1 MLYSVKLAT
10 CLVLASL
17 AFSDLRSRR
26 LPNRAVLI
34 VAGLYC
40 VAAVLAPV
48 SATVFLSHVGLAAA
62 AFAVAVLLFR
72 FGWIAGGD
80 AKLSAAVFLWAGP
93 SLAAPVFVIVS
104 VCGLILGL
112 AVIAADALY
121 RRIGALRWLSCL
133 SRARGVPY
141 GIALALGGSAAVWA
155 PLAHSAPLL

>member
-17 AFSDLRSRR
+17 AFSDLFSRR
-26 LPNRAVLI
+26 LPNRAVII

-40 VAAVLAPV
+40 VAAALVPI
-48 SATVFLSHVGLAAA
+48 SAAVFFSHVALAAA
-62 AFAVAVLLFR
+62 AFAVAALLFR

-80 AKLSAAVFLWAGP
+80 AKLSAAIFLWAGP
-93 SLAAPVFVIVS
+93 HLAAAVFVIVS

-112 AVIAADALY
+112 AVIAADLLY
-121 RRIGALRWLSCL
+121 RRINALRWLSCL

-141 GIALALGGSAAVWA
+141 GVALALGGGAVVA
-155 PLAHSAPLL
+155 VASSGPQP

>member
-17 AFSDLRSRR
+17 AVSDLLSRR
-26 LPNRAVLI
+26 LPTRSVLI

-40 VAAVLAPV
+40 VAAALVRIGA
-48 SATVFLSHVGLAAA
+48 AAFLSHVGVAATALAVYA
-62 AFAVAVLLFR
+62 LLFR

-80 AKLSAAVFLWAGP
+80 VKLAAAVFLWAGP

-112 AVIAADALY
+112 GVIAADPLY
-121 RRIGALRWLSCL
+121 RRVGALRWLSCL
-133 SRARGVPY
+133 SCARGVPY
-141 GIALALGGSAAVWA
+141 GIALALGGGAAVWA
-155 PLAHSAPLL
+155 PLAHSAPIV

>member
-1 MLYSVKLAT
+1 MLHTVKLAT

-26 LPNRAVLI
+26 LPNRAVLA
-34 VAGLYC
+34 VAGLFC
-40 VAAVLAPV
+40 ISAVLVPI
-48 SATVFLSHVGLAAA
+48 SAAAFLGHVGLAAA
-62 AFAVAVLLFR
+62 VFAVAALLFR

-80 AKLSAAVFLWAGP
+80 AKLAAAIFLWAGP
-93 SLAAPVFVIVS
+93 PLAAPVFVIIS

-112 AVIAADALY
+112 AVIAADLLY
-121 RRIGALRWLSCL
+121 RRVGALRWLACL

-155 PLAHSAPLL
+155 PLAHSAPIL

>member
-17 AFSDLRSRR
+17 AFSDLFSRR

-40 VAAVLAPV
+40 VAAALVPISV
-48 SATVFLSHVGLAAA
+48 TVFLCHVGLAAA
-62 AFAVAVLLFR
+62 AFAVAALLFR

-80 AKLSAAVFLWAGP
+80 AKLAAAIFLWAGP

-121 RRIGALRWLSCL
+121 RRIDALRWLACL

-141 GIALALGGSAAVWA
+141 GIALALGGGAAVWA